1 MSSKLNTILITS
13 ALLLTGCA
21 SIGEGSSNSSL
32 DYATS
37 DSVISLPN
45 SDSYI
50 NSYDQ
55 YVYTYRTFIEL
66 MEAPKIIAQDNY
78 SFQSLAIE
86 FEEVNQYRITVSISN
101 QGKPWLGIQS
111 MGHGQFIIEEQRVNV
126 SYYFLINAFDYYL
139 TEKINLDECVLTLDT
154 ETQQADYLSYF
165 VTYRNISFDTINVYT
180 NESSQELPEIDYP
193 AFLMSKL
200 RTLSNDD

>member
-1 MSSKLNTILITS
+1 
-13 ALLLTGCA
+13 
-21 SIGEGSSNSSL
+21 
-32 DYATS
+32 
-37 DSVISLPN
+37 
-45 SDSYI
+45 
-50 NSYDQ
+50 
-55 YVYTYRTFIEL
+55 
-66 MEAPKIIAQDNY
+66 
-78 SFQSLAIE
+78 
-86 FEEVNQYRITVSISN
+86 
-101 QGKPWLGIQS
+101 

-139 TEKINLDECVLTLDT
+139 TEEINLDECVLTLDT